1 MKNECSIVQF
11 KALNLKSLRKRL
23 SHMFERRED
32 AAVAAVLSM
41 LLEVS
46 GTPKAGNVD
55 REHDFNDLRYE
66 HFLAS
71 ASSVFP
77 VFLRAAEGGEIG
89 ELILKAVSE
98 SRRWHRAGN
107 VHFGA
112 FLLLIP
118 LLKAWD
124 AKNAVEAGK
133 KASMEVKR
141 TSYTDSINLLKA
153 FRSSQARVMGAETLS
168 LDSVETENHIK
179 REKINLYSWMTLA
192 PKENVIAKELIN
204 NFKLS
209 VSGSEYIFEVFE
221 TTKDVNY
228 SIVLG
233 YLHLLSKVRDP
244 LIISRFGVKVAERV
258 STKAV
263 RILQS
268 LTGSPDKDAGFLR
281 EFDNELIRDGV
292 NPGTVADL
300 TISSLYLALMEGL
313 RF

>member
-1 MKNECSIVQF
+1 
-11 KALNLKSLRKRL
+11 
-23 SHMFERRED
+23 MFERRED

-55 REHDFNDLRYE
+55 REHDFIDLRYE

-77 VFLRAAEGGEIG
+77 VFLKATSGGGVG
-89 ELILKAVSE
+89 ELILNAVSE

-124 AKNAVEAGK
+124 AKNAEKAGI
-133 KASMEVKR
+133 KASMEVRK
-141 TSYTDSINLLKA
+141 TTYIDSIKVLKA
-153 FRSSQARVMGAETLS
+153 FRSSQARVMDAETLDLAS
-168 LDSVETENHIK
+168 METEENIEA
-179 REKINLYSWMTLA
+179 EKIDLHKWMMLA
-192 PKENVIAKELIN
+192 PEENVIAKELVN
-204 NFKLS
+204 DFKLS
-209 VSGSEYIFEVFE
+209 VSNSKYILEVFDACR
-221 TTKDVNY
+221 DVNY

-233 YLHLLSKVRDP
+233 YLRMLSNVRDP
-244 LIISRFGVKVAERV
+244 LIISKFGIEVADDVCR
-258 STKAV
+258 KAAGLLD
-263 RILQS
+263 R
-268 LTGSPDKDAGFLR
+268 LTGNPERDIDLLRGF
-281 EFDNELIRDGV
+281 DGELIRAGI
-292 NPGTVADL
+292 NPGSVADL
-300 TISSLYLALMEGL
+300 TISSIYLALMEGL